1 MIRRLLL
8 GITIF
13 SFSLLFIQCNNSR
26 NDDFLEE
33 VDTKNYPKTL
43 VGKSYYK
50 YFSNEEIYSLTRTNE
65 ISQLQIKI
73 TFEEHNSLS
82 IEAYVAASRNY
93 GGSGN
98 RYSSGYYDYDPKT
111 GKIIME
117 YNANFYGIDLKDEG
131 IITEEAL
138 IIQNGLTRVKL
149 DRYN

>member
-1 MIRRLLL
+1 MIRRLL